1 MTFDSSDT
9 RELAAR
15 RLRYSIVASL
25 LVHLAILWPGNT
37 RVLTRDAPA
46 ILHATLKPPP
56 RRPMEPIPTEK
67 PAPRAVARPQ
77 SGIPGTQSEPAPTPD
92 APASKKQ
99 RQPVLEQ
106 ASQDSVPPVKSQ
118 AEPESAAATNLPP
131 SLSAAAG
138 AAEGALMTEASASG
152 EAVDGLRGYRLAVA
166 TQARRFKRYPAQAMA
181 SGWAGTADIR
191 VEVGRDGRP
200 RAATV
205 VRSSGH
211 ELLDRAALAMID
223 AGALRARLPES
234 LRGKAFAI
242 VLPVVFN
249 LDDG

>member
-67 PAPRAVARPQ
+67 PAPRAVA
-77 SGIPGTQSEPAPTPD
+77 PAPTPG
-92 APASKKQ
+92 APASKQ

-106 ASQDSVPPVKSQ
+106 ASQDSVPPVAAPTAPPVKSQ